1 MEDDLALL
9 QAWRRGERDAGSRL
23 LRRHLGTVYGFF
35 ANKVVAEAAEELTQR
50 TFETCVETRDQI
62 YDGVTVRAYLLG
74 IARNKLL
81 QHHDEWRRRGSKAVQ
96 AGESLAGA
104 MGPTASSI
112 VARGDQQR
120 LVLRALARL
129 PLDFQVA
136 VELFYWESLSVLEI
150 AHVLAIAEGTVK
162 SRLARARGMLKQ
174 AVAELDAEPAL
185 TDSTIRDLD
194 KWIASMRRHV
204 EGDDA
209 DAG

>member
-1 MEDDLALL
+1 MGDDLALL
-9 QAWRRGERDAGSRL
+9 QAWRRGDRDAGSRL

-35 ANKVVAEAAEELTQR
+35 STKVGAEAAEELTQR

-62 YDGVTVRAYLLG
+62 YEHVGVRAYLLG

-81 QHHDEWRRRGSKAVQ
+81 QHHDEWRRRGSKAVA
-96 AGESLAGA
+96 AGESLVGR
-104 MGPTASSI
+104 GPTASSI
-112 VARGDQQR
+112 VAHGDQQR

-162 SRLARARGMLKQ
+162 SRLARARAMLKQ
-174 AVAELDAEPAL
+174 AISDLDAEPVLAQ
-185 TDSTIRDLD
+185 STLRDLD
-194 KWIASMRRHV
+194 KWIESMRKHAT
-204 EGDDA
+204 GDA